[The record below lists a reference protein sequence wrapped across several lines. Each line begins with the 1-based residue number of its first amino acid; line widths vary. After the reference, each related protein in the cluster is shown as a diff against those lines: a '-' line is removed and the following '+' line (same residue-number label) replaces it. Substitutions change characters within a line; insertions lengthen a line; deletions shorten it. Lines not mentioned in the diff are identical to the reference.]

1 MFKTKVLNYYILKI
15 FLKILLNTSLIF
27 FSLLLILNLFDEIS
41 FFKEI
46 DVNFL
51 FPLLMSFLKTPLVLY
66 KIFPFI
72 FLISSILLFLKI
84 IERDEII
91 TIKVSGISNYKII
104 LLPTIISFVLGIMLV
119 SIFNPVTSLFTYKY
133 YEIKNHFSNKNDF
146 LAAITENGIW
156 IKDIHLNNTNLIKA
170 DSLINNELIDVSI
183 YVFNKNN
190 ENVSRFEAKRAN
202 IKNKSWQLSEVRIF
216 DDYNNA
222 NIKSNFE
229 NSYLFETNINVE
241 SIQNLFSKLETVSF
255 WKLNKIKSNYED
267 IGYSTDQI
275 DLEFHKGISYPFFI
289 MTMTFLASVIML
301 HTKYKV
307 NTLYHVIFGLFISVV
322 IFYLNDLSKVLGQTE
337 KISLIQSVW
346 IPIIMV
352 FILSIVGSMHINDK

>member
-1 MFKTKVLNYYILKI
+1 M
-15 FLKILLNTSLIF
+15 
-27 FSLLLILNLFDEIS
+27 
-41 FFKEI
+41 
-46 DVNFL
+46 
-51 FPLLMSFLKTPLVLY
+51 
-66 KIFPFI
+66 
-72 FLISSILLFLKI
+72 
-84 IERDEII
+84 
-91 TIKVSGISNYKII
+91 KVSGISNYKII
-104 LLPTIISFVLGIMLV
+104 LLPTIISFVLGIILV

-156 IKDIHLNNTNLIKA
+156 IKDISLNNTNLIKA
-170 DSLINNELIDVSI
+170 DRLINNELIDVSI

-190 ENVSRFEAKRAN
+190 ENVSRFEAKKAN
-202 IKNKSWQLSEVRIF
+202 IKNKNWRLSEVRIF
-216 DDYNNA
+216 DGYNNA

-255 WKLNKIKSNYED
+255 WKLNKVKSNYKD

-289 MTMTFLASVIML
+289 MVMTFFASIIMM

-346 IPIIMV
+346 MPVIII
-352 FILSIVGSMHINDK
+352 FILGIVGGMQVSDK